1 MEQVG
6 YISASTPSGR
16 PERRPEA
23 EAVVVSPPVV
33 DPVGGPPAE
42 GAVTRTRRLHQVFES
57 ACDRDPSAIAL
68 ECGNE
73 RLTYRELDGRANRLA
88 HHLRALGVAGDARVA
103 ILLQRSVETYVAL
116 LGVGKAGA

>member
-1 MEQVG
+1 M
-6 YISASTPSGR
+6 
-16 PERRPEA
+16 
-23 EAVVVSPPVV
+23 
-33 DPVGGPPAE
+33 
-42 GAVTRTRRLHQVFES
+42 FES

-68 ECGNE
+68 ECGKE

-88 HHLRALGVAGDARVA
+88 HHLRALGVAGGARVA